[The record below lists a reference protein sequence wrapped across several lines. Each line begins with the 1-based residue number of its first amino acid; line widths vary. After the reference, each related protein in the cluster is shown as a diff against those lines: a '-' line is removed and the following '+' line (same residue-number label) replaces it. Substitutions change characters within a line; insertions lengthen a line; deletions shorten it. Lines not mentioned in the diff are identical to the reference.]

1 MFKDG
6 DSRLKIIKSEIFTSN
21 TNLSIPGPEELL
33 ITGILFSIIYQ
44 TDGIP
49 ILNVN

>member
-1 MFKDG
+1 MFKDC

-21 TNLSIPGPEELL
+21 TTLSNPGSEDLL

-49 ILNVN
+49 ILYVN